1 MTPTYGQKESE
12 RAAGEVECEDS
23 LLFCRAPRSY
33 TQHVA
38 VNERI
43 AEEEDD
49 DDDDDCVVI
58 VLVLVLVCRWLA
70 S

>member
-1 MTPTYGQKESE
+1 MTTYLRQKESE
-12 RAAGEVECEDS
+12 RAGSGVESEDS

-43 AEEEDD
+43 AEEDDD

-58 VLVLVLVCRWLA
+58 VLVLVLVCRWL
-70 S
+70 SG